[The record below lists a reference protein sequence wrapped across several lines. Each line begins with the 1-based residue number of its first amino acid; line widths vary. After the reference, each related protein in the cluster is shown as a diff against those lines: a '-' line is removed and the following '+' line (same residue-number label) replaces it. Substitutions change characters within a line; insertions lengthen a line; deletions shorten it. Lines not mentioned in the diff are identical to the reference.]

1 MARRLRDELQN
12 LIGSSTGIF
21 AWIGFGTL
29 LAVSLSLPKDFLSFT
44 SLSEFYEQFP
54 NFREAVHEFSDKVP
68 ALLLALVTVTWY
80 FQYKHATVTE
90 VDLIDSMF
98 SERAKPTYFG
108 NLVGHH
114 KITIL
119 GYSLVLTFA
128 GLILSVTQIEIFCT
142 IALVLH
148 AIDLIGNGL
157 VLQNI
162 SRAVARFK
170 VAGAA
175 EETSVSAHR
184 EVMLAYYFENPTIP
198 RVCVTMA
205 ITGASLLVAV
215 RTNGNSNY
223 WLRYSPYAFMIA
235 NILWSEAVM
244 TLWRYRRNRALDT
257 IALQEEERARLL

>member
-12 LIGSSTGIF
+12 LIGGSTGIF

-29 LAVSLSLPKDFLSFT
+29 LAVSLSLPKDLSLT
-44 SLSEFYEQFP
+44 SLPQLYKQFP
-54 NFREAVHEFSDKVP
+54 GFREAIHEFYDKIP

-98 SERAKPTYFG
+98 SEKAKPSYFG

-128 GLILSVTQIEIFCT
+128 ALILSVTQIEIFCT

-148 AIDLIGNGL
+148 GIDLIGNGL

-162 SRAVARFK
+162 SRMVARFK
-170 VAGAA
+170 VAGDA
-175 EETSVSAHR
+175 EETVVRARR
-184 EVMLAYYFENPTIP
+184 EVMLAYYFENPTIT
-198 RVCVTMA
+198 RVCVTMV

-215 RTNGNSNY
+215 RTNGKSNY
-223 WLRYSPYAFMIA
+223 WLQYSPYALMIA

-244 TLWRYRRNRALDT
+244 TSWRYRRDKALDT